1 MGWQRLLE
9 VFASCRRIS
18 HLDLLERLLEDLVS
32 APMVL
37 SIVSRSIEHPGQRR
51 LWSDPQGAVVLGP

>member
-32 APMVL
+32 APVVL
-37 SIVSRSIEHPGQRR
+37 SIVSRSIEYPGQRR
-51 LWSDPQGAVVLGP
+51 LWSDAQGAVVLGP